1 MEFRGQVGSSSG
13 TGVKLSGHFSTT
25 ENTPQ
30 SKVVIPSPT
39 PAPHLPELLLLIF
52 SAALITNQ

>member
-13 TGVKLSGHFSTT
+13 TGVKLSGHFTTT

-30 SKVVIPSPT
+30 SKVVISAPT
-39 PAPHLPELLLLIF
+39 PTPRLPELLLLIF
-52 SAALITNQ
+52 SEALITNQ